1 MHIVFIS
8 TININFV
15 CPFSWLVES
24 PSLSTSHEPNG
35 TLYVN
40 QSVNL
45 NCTVTLS
52 QHVDTSVTVVV
63 TWTGPRGFLSNITM
77 ETQETYTNTVPVNAL
92 QTSDSGS
99 YTCSAIARPDVS
111 SNFVAASTNTT
122 SVLNIVVVGKTQL
135 TQSQAEWDL
144 LVPYVSIFPLLQTL
158 NTL

>member
-40 QSVNL
+40 QSVSL
-45 NCTVTLS
+45 NCTATLS

-77 ETQETYTNTVPVNAL
+77 ETQETYSNTVPVNAL

-99 YTCSAIARPDVS
+99 YTCSAIASPDVS
-111 SNFVAASTNTT
+111 SATRPYTNIALLTVRL
-122 SVLNIVVVGKTQL
+122 SLSDVL
-135 TQSQAEWDL
+135 E
-144 LVPYVSIFPLLQTL
+144 LVIATCSY
-158 NTL
+158 